1 MNTST
6 DRIERKILLK
16 APRSRVWRALSD
28 AKEFGDWF
36 GVDFKGKTFVA
47 GKPVQGKITYPGYE
61 HLVMEVLVERV
72 VPERL
77 LSWRW
82 HPAAIDPAVDYSQEP
97 TTLVV
102 FELEEVE
109 GGTVLSVVESG
120 LDKIPL
126 NRRDTVYRLNSSG
139 WDAHMENT
147 KNHVAKPASGAQEP
161 FAGKL
166 RPGLRRT
173 GG

>member
-6 DRIERKILLK
+6 DRIERKVLIK
-16 APRSRVWRALSD
+16 ATRARVWRAVAD
-28 AKEFGDWF
+28 AAEFGSWF

-47 GKPVQGKITYPGYE
+47 GKSVQGKITYPGYE
-61 HLVMEVLVERV
+61 HLTMEVLIDQV

-82 HPAAIDPAVDYSQEP
+82 HPAAIDPAVDYSHEP

-102 FELEEVE
+102 FELEEVD
-109 GGTVLSVVESG
+109 GGIMLSVVESG

-126 NRRDTVYRLNSSG
+126 ERRTTVLRLNSSG
-139 WDAHMENT
+139 WDAQMENV
-147 KNHVAKPASGAQEP
+147 KKHVAKA
-161 FAGKL
+161 
-166 RPGLRRT
+166 
-173 GG
+173 